1 MLKTYSIPVF
11 HTVYADKAQTM
22 LMMTVFDTLFKSN
35 ISFCV
40 VKRDDFCPED
50 IYLMSYGDIEQSEID
65 TIFNDVADMYC
76 EDKSIKH
83 IFLE

>member
-1 MLKTYSIPVF
+1 MQKSYSIPVF

-40 VKRDDFCPED
+40 VKRDDFSPED
-50 IYLMSYGDIEQSEID
+50 IYLMRYGEIAQSEID
-65 TIFNDVADMYC
+65 TILDDINDIYC

-83 IFLE
+83 IWLE